1 MGFVPQSFTL
11 TMFHHRIFGDPGF
24 IAAIFRQWKIHRSM
38 ELNGWFSIA
47 MLPSMGCR
55 TVTCHCAT
63 LLHPT
68 DHLDV
73 ARCQV
78 RPDSWR
84 HAQQK
89 TLRVQP
95 PECAAGQLCAKFS
108 SRDWTRMTTVP
119 WQKRRCPT
127 GNSWGI
133 QEVFHN
139 HKNRNQFA
147 KGSPRASKVWI
158 ARSRNQTHQCSMHLL
173 MVDRSVRP
181 SAITGGLGEAHGS
194 ALTRHIFLHDD
205 SCVGK
210 RRMENSRP
218 LGNFT
223 IFFSFPYSWNAAV
236 YDI

>member
-1 MGFVPQSFTL
+1 MDDFQLPC
-11 TMFHHRIFGDPGF
+11 
-24 IAAIFRQWKIHRSM
+24 FRAWVAEMSHV
-38 ELNGWFSIA
+38 
-47 MLPSMGCR
+47 
-55 TVTCHCAT
+55 TV
-63 LLHPT
+63 LHPT

-119 WQKRRCPT
+119 WQKRRCST

-147 KGSPRASKVWI
+147 SKVWI
-158 ARSRNQTHQCSMHLL
+158 ARSRDQTHRCSMHLL

-181 SAITGGLGEAHGS
+181 SARKPGGLGEAHGS

-210 RRMENSRP
+210 RRMENSRIP
-218 LGNFT
+218 GHWV
-223 IFFSFPYSWNAAV
+223 ISRYFFSFPCSWNAAV
-236 YDI
+236 YDSGC

>member
-1 MGFVPQSFTL
+1 MNQWIWFAYLQRNLDFKTRKSCILVLYGICNSRFMGFVPQSFTL
-11 TMFHHRIFGDPGF
+11 AEGFSIGSLETHQSIF

-38 ELNGWFSIA
+38 ELNGYGSIPIDTIFSGMNIHKSQLWLGVNKRYQGFDPSPNGWFSIA

-55 TVTCHCAT
+55 NVTRHCAT

-119 WQKRRCPT
+119 WQKRRCPR

-139 HKNRNQFA
+139 H
-147 KGSPRASKVWI
+147 
-158 ARSRNQTHQCSMHLL
+158 
-173 MVDRSVRP
+173 
-181 SAITGGLGEAHGS
+181 
-194 ALTRHIFLHDD
+194 
-205 SCVGK
+205 
-210 RRMENSRP
+210 
-218 LGNFT
+218 
-223 IFFSFPYSWNAAV
+223 
-236 YDI
+236 